1 MADNKG
7 GGGGETDGPASSNAS
22 NNGSGQDGSSS
33 AGTEA
38 QAMEEAESGEK
49 AAAAPAV
56 PVAAPAEESPAPSSS
71 AASSSSASSSTPV
84 NLLDT
89 CAVCAQS
96 LQCRD
101 SEPKLLPCLHSFCRR
116 CLPEPERQLSVPLPG
131 GSNGDIQQ
139 VGVIRC
145 PVCRQ
150 ECRQIDLV
158 DNYFVKDTS
167 DSPSSTDEKSEQ
179 VCTSCE
185 DNASAVGFCVECGEW
200 LCKTC
205 IEAHQRVKFT
215 KDHMITKK
223 EDVSSE
229 SVGASGQRPVF
240 CPVHKQEQLK
250 LFCETCDRLTC
261 RDCQLLEHKEHRYQ
275 FLEEAFQ
282 NQKGAIEN
290 LLAKLLEKKNYVHFA
305 ATQVQNRIKEV
316 NETNKRV
323 EQEIKVAI
331 FTLINEI
338 NKKGKSLLQQ
348 LESVTKE
355 RQIKLSQQQNDIT
368 GLSQQ
373 VKHVMNFTNW
383 AIQSG
388 SSTALLYSKRLI
400 TFQLRHIL
408 KARCDPV
415 PAANGA
421 IRFHCDPTFWA
432 KNVVNL
438 GNLIVENKPT
448 TGYSPNV
455 VVGQNPQG
463 TNHVNKAPAQINLAQ
478 LRLQHMQQQVYAQK
492 HQQLQQMRMAQP
504 PAPHQ
509 RPSGPQVMHQQP
521 PRLISMQ
528 TMQRNNMNCVSF
540 QAHQMRMAQN
550 AAQNANRMPG
560 VPRHNGPQ
568 YSMMQPHLQRQQHSN
583 PGHAGPFPVVSI
595 HNNTINPTS
604 PTTASMASANRG
616 PTSPSVTS
624 IELIPSVTNPENLPS
639 LPDIPPIQLE
649 DAGSNNLDN
658 ILSRYISMGHPVPQ
672 PTSSMNPSPGPSAM
686 SPGSTGLSNSHT
698 PVRPPSTS
706 STGSRGSCGSS
717 GRAVD
722 RNAFKPDTV
731 KVKQEPGTEDDVC
744 SFSGTVKQ
752 EKSED
757 GRRSACML
765 SSPES
770 SLTPPLTTTLHLESD
785 LETLANLENH
795 VKAEPNSTS
804 RSCEQSTHGTLVNG
818 KSPVRSSMHRS
829 PRGGGG
835 GDGTN
840 KDEDP
845 NEDWCAVCQ
854 NGGDLLCCE
863 KCPKVF
869 HLTCHVPTLLSF
881 PSGEWICTFC
891 RDLNKP
897 EVEYD
902 CDNSQHSKKGKTVQ
916 GLNPVDQKK
925 CERLL
930 LYLYCHELSIEFQE
944 PVPLTIPNYYKI
956 IKRPM
961 DLSTVKKKLQKKHS
975 QHYQTPEDF
984 VADVRLI
991 FKNCERFN
999 ENDSEVAQA
1008 GKAVALY
1015 FEDKLPEI
1023 YPDRTFPLLPDFEP
1037 EDDDGEITEDS
1048 DDDFVQPR
1056 RKRLKSDEKPVHI
1069 K

>member
-1 MADNKG
+1 MAENKG
-7 GGGGETDGPASSNAS
+7 GG
-22 NNGSGQDGSSS
+22 
-33 AGTEA
+33 
-38 QAMEEAESGEK
+38 EAESGGGGSGSAPVTAGAAGPAAQEAEPPLAAVLVEEEEEEGSRAGAESGAAGPDDGGVPAASSGSAPAASAPAASVAPGVPGGAVSIPAP
-49 AAAAPAV
+49 AAASAPA
-56 PVAAPAEESPAPSSS
+56 PAPS
-71 AASSSSASSSTPV
+71 AGPPPGPPAS
-84 NLLDT
+84 LLDT
-89 CAVCAQS
+89 CAVCQQS
-96 LQCRD
+96 LQSRREA
-101 SEPKLLPCLHSFCRR
+101 EPKLLPCLHSFCLR
-116 CLPEPERQLSVPLPG
+116 CLPEPERQLNVPIPG

-167 DSPSSTDEKSEQ
+167 EAPSSSDEKSEQ

-215 KDHMITKK
+215 KDHLIRKK
-223 EDVSSE
+223 EDVSE

-348 LESVTKE
+348 LENVTKE
-355 RQIKLSQQQNDIT
+355 RQMKLLQQQNDIT
-368 GLSQQ
+368 GLSRQ

-383 AIQSG
+383 AIASG
-388 SSTALLYSKRLI
+388 SSTALLYSKRL
-400 TFQLRHIL
+400 
-408 KARCDPV
+408 
-415 PAANGA
+415 
-421 IRFHCDPTFWA
+421 
-432 KNVVNL
+432 
-438 GNLIVENKPT
+438 
-448 TGYSPNV
+448 
-455 VVGQNPQG
+455 
-463 TNHVNKAPAQINLAQ
+463 
-478 LRLQHMQQQVYAQK
+478 
-492 HQQLQQMRMAQP
+492 
-504 PAPHQ
+504 
-509 RPSGPQVMHQQP
+509 
-521 PRLISMQ
+521 
-528 TMQRNNMNCVSF
+528 
-540 QAHQMRMAQN
+540 
-550 AAQNANRMPG
+550 
-560 VPRHNGPQ
+560 
-568 YSMMQPHLQRQQHSN
+568 HSN
-583 PGHAGPFPVVSI
+583 PGHAGPFPVVSV
-595 HNNTINPTS
+595 HNNPVNPTS
-604 PTTASMASANRG
+604 PTTATMANANRG
-616 PTSPSVTS
+616 PTSPSVTA

-649 DAGSNNLDN
+649 DAGSSSLDN
-658 ILSRYISMGHPVPQ
+658 LLSRYISGSHLPPQ
-672 PTSSMNPSPGPSAM
+672 PTSTMNPSPGPSAL
-686 SPGSTGLSNSHT
+686 SPGSSGLSNSHT

-717 GRAVD
+717 GRTAEKTSLS
-722 RNAFKPDTV
+722 FKSDQV
-731 KVKQEPGTEDDVC
+731 KVKQEPGTEDEIC
-744 SFSGTVKQ
+744 SFSGAVKQ
-752 EKSED
+752 EKTED

-770 SLTPPLTTTLHLESD
+770 SLTPPLSTNLHLESELD
-785 LETLANLENH
+785 ALASLENH
-795 VKAEPNSTS
+795 VKTEPTDMNESCKQSGLNS
-804 RSCEQSTHGTLVNG
+804 LVNG
-818 KSPVRSSMHRS
+818 KSPVRSLMHRS
-829 PRGGGG
+829 ARIG
-835 GDGTN
+835 GDGSN
-840 KDEDP
+840 KDDDP

-881 PSGEWICTFC
+881 PSGDWICTFC
-891 RDLNKP
+891 RDIGKP

-902 CDNSQHSKKGKTVQ
+902 CDNLQHSKKGKTVQ
-916 GLNPVDQKK
+916 GLSPVDQRK

-944 PVPLTIPNYYKI
+944 PVPASIPNYYKI
-956 IKRPM
+956 IKKPM

-975 QHYQTPEDF
+975 QHYQIPDDF

-999 ENDSEVAQA
+999 EMMKVVQVYAETQEINLKADSEVAQA

-1015 FEDKLPEI
+1015 FEDKLTEI
-1023 YPDRTFPLLPDFEP
+1023 YSDRTFAPLPEFEQ
-1037 EDDDGEITEDS
+1037 EEDDGEVTEDS
-1048 DDDFVQPR
+1048 DEDFIQPR
-1056 RKRLKSDEKPVHI
+1056 RKRLKSDERPVHI

>member
-1 MADNKG
+1 MAENKG
-7 GGGGETDGPASSNAS
+7 GG
-22 NNGSGQDGSSS
+22 
-33 AGTEA
+33 
-38 QAMEEAESGEK
+38 EAESGGGGSGSAPVTAGAAGPAAQEAEPPLAAVLVEEEEEEGSRAGAESGAAGPDDGGV
-49 AAAAPAV
+49 AAASSGSAPA
-56 PVAAPAEESPAPSSS
+56 ASAPAASVAPGVPGGAVSTPAPAAASAPAPAPS
-71 AASSSSASSSTPV
+71 AGPPPGPPAS
-84 NLLDT
+84 LLDT
-89 CAVCAQS
+89 CAVCQQS
-96 LQCRD
+96 LQSRREA
-101 SEPKLLPCLHSFCRR
+101 EPKLLPCLHSFCLR
-116 CLPEPERQLSVPLPG
+116 CLPEPERQLNVPIPG

-167 DSPSSTDEKSEQ
+167 EAPSSSDEKSEQ

-215 KDHMITKK
+215 KDHLIRKK
-223 EDVSSE
+223 EDVSE

-348 LESVTKE
+348 LENVTKE
-355 RQIKLSQQQNDIT
+355 RQMKLLQQQNDIT
-368 GLSQQ
+368 GLSRQ

-383 AIQSG
+383 AIASG
-388 SSTALLYSKRLI
+388 SSTALLYSKRL
-400 TFQLRHIL
+400 
-408 KARCDPV
+408 
-415 PAANGA
+415 
-421 IRFHCDPTFWA
+421 
-432 KNVVNL
+432 
-438 GNLIVENKPT
+438 
-448 TGYSPNV
+448 
-455 VVGQNPQG
+455 
-463 TNHVNKAPAQINLAQ
+463 
-478 LRLQHMQQQVYAQK
+478 
-492 HQQLQQMRMAQP
+492 
-504 PAPHQ
+504 
-509 RPSGPQVMHQQP
+509 P
-521 PRLISMQ
+521 PRLISVQ
-528 TMQRNNMNCVSF
+528 AMQRGNMNCGAF
-540 QAHQMRMAQN
+540 QAHQMRLAQN
-550 AAQNANRMPG
+550 AARIPG
-560 VPRHNGPQ
+560 LPRHSGPQ
-568 YSMMQPHLQRQQHSN
+568 YSMMQPHLQRQHSN
-583 PGHAGPFPVVSI
+583 PGHAGPFPVVSV
-595 HNNTINPTS
+595 HNNPVNPTS
-604 PTTASMASANRG
+604 PTTATMANANRG
-616 PTSPSVTS
+616 PTSPSVTA

-649 DAGSNNLDN
+649 DAGSSSLDN
-658 ILSRYISMGHPVPQ
+658 LLSRYISGSHLPPQ
-672 PTSSMNPSPGPSAM
+672 PTSTMNPSPGPSAL
-686 SPGSTGLSNSHT
+686 SPGSSGLSNSHT

-717 GRAVD
+717 GRTAEKTSLS
-722 RNAFKPDTV
+722 FKSDQV
-731 KVKQEPGTEDDVC
+731 KVKQEPGTEDEIC
-744 SFSGTVKQ
+744 SFSGAVKQ
-752 EKSED
+752 EKTED

-770 SLTPPLTTTLHLESD
+770 SLTPPLSTNLHLESELD
-785 LETLANLENH
+785 ALASLENH
-795 VKAEPNSTS
+795 VKTEPTDMNE
-804 RSCEQSTHGTLVNG
+804 SCKQSGLSSLVNG
-818 KSPVRSSMHRS
+818 KSPVRSLMHRS
-829 PRGGGG
+829 ARIG
-835 GDGTN
+835 GDGSN
-840 KDEDP
+840 KDDDP

-881 PSGEWICTFC
+881 PSGDWICTFC
-891 RDLNKP
+891 RDIGKP

-902 CDNSQHSKKGKTVQ
+902 CDNLQHSKKGKTVQ
-916 GLNPVDQKK
+916 GLSPVDQRK

-944 PVPLTIPNYYKI
+944 PVPASIPNYYKI
-956 IKRPM
+956 IKKPM

-975 QHYQTPEDF
+975 QHYQIPDDF

-999 ENDSEVAQA
+999 EMMKVVQVYAETQEINLKADSEVAQA

-1015 FEDKLPEI
+1015 FEDKLTEI
-1023 YPDRTFPLLPDFEP
+1023 YSDRTFAPLPEFEQ
-1037 EDDDGEITEDS
+1037 EEDDGEVTEDS
-1048 DDDFVQPR
+1048 DEDFIQPR
-1056 RKRLKSDEKPVHI
+1056 RKRLKSDERPVHI

>member
-1 MADNKG
+1 MAENKG
-7 GGGGETDGPASSNAS
+7 GG
-22 NNGSGQDGSSS
+22 
-33 AGTEA
+33 
-38 QAMEEAESGEK
+38 EAESSGGGSGSAPVTAG
-49 AAAAPAV
+49 AAGPAAQEAEPPLAAV
-56 PVAAPAEESPAPSSS
+56 LVEEEEEEGGRAGAEGGAAGPDDGGVA
-71 AASSSSASSSTPV
+71 AASSGSAQAASAPAASVGPGVPGGALSTPAPAPASAPAPGPSAGPPSGPPAS
-84 NLLDT
+84 LLDT
-89 CAVCAQS
+89 CAVCQQS
-96 LQCRD
+96 LQSRREA
-101 SEPKLLPCLHSFCRR
+101 EPKLLPCLHSFCLR
-116 CLPEPERQLSVPLPG
+116 CLPEPERQLSVPIPG

-167 DSPSSTDEKSEQ
+167 EAPSSSDEKSEQ
-179 VCTSCE
+179 VCFSIFPYIPFLISKF
-185 DNASAVGFCVECGEW
+185 DYLNKVSRLAHIAVCYFQNFN
-200 LCKTC
+200 
-205 IEAHQRVKFT
+205 HQFFVLN
-215 KDHMITKK
+215 
-223 EDVSSE
+223 V
-229 SVGASGQRPVF
+229 VF
-240 CPVHKQEQLK
+240 VLV
-250 LFCETCDRLTC
+250 L
-261 RDCQLLEHKEHRYQ
+261 RYQ

-348 LESVTKE
+348 LENVTKE
-355 RQIKLSQQQNDIT
+355 RQMKLLQQQNDIT
-368 GLSQQ
+368 GLSRQ

-383 AIQSG
+383 AIASG

-438 GNLIVENKPT
+438 GNLVIESKPAP
-448 TGYSPNV
+448 GYTPNV
-455 VVGQNPQG
+455 VVGQVPPG
-463 TNHVNKAPAQINLAQ
+463 TNHISKTPGQINLAQ

-492 HQQLQQMRMAQP
+492 HQQLQQMRMQQP
-504 PAPHQ
+504 PAPVPTTTTTTQQHPRQ
-509 RPSGPQVMHQQP
+509 AAPQMLQQQP
-521 PRLISMQ
+521 PRLISVQ
-528 TMQRNNMNCVSF
+528 TMQRGNMNCGAF
-540 QAHQMRMAQN
+540 QAHQMRLAQN
-550 AAQNANRMPG
+550 AARIPG
-560 VPRHNGPQ
+560 IPRHSGPQ
-568 YSMMQPHLQRQQHSN
+568 YSMMQPHLQRQHSN
-583 PGHAGPFPVVSI
+583 PGHAGPFPVVSV
-595 HNNTINPTS
+595 HNTTINPTS
-604 PTTASMASANRG
+604 PTTATIANANRG
-616 PTSPSVTS
+616 PTSPSVTA

-649 DAGSNNLDN
+649 DAGSSSLDN
-658 ILSRYISMGHPVPQ
+658 LLSRYISGSHLPPQ
-672 PTSSMNPSPGPSAM
+672 PTSTMNPSPGPSAL
-686 SPGSTGLSNSHT
+686 SPGSSGLSNSHT

-717 GRAVD
+717 GRTAEKTSLS
-722 RNAFKPDTV
+722 FKSDQV
-731 KVKQEPGTEDDVC
+731 KVKQEPGTEDEIC
-744 SFSGTVKQ
+744 SFSGAVKQ
-752 EKSED
+752 EKTED

-770 SLTPPLTTTLHLESD
+770 SLTPPLSTNLHLESELD
-785 LETLANLENH
+785 ALASLENH
-795 VKAEPNSTS
+795 VKTEPTDMNE
-804 RSCEQSTHGTLVNG
+804 SCKQSGLSSLVNG
-818 KSPVRSSMHRS
+818 KSPIRSLMHRS
-829 PRGGGG
+829 ARIG
-835 GDGTN
+835 GDGN
-840 KDEDP
+840 SKDDDP

-881 PSGEWICTFC
+881 PSGDWICTFC
-891 RDLNKP
+891 RDIGKP

-902 CDNSQHSKKGKTVQ
+902 CDNLQHSKKGKTAQ
-916 GLNPVDQKK
+916 GLSPVDQRK

-944 PVPLTIPNYYKI
+944 PVPASIPNYYKI
-956 IKRPM
+956 IKKPM

-975 QHYQTPEDF
+975 QHYQIPDDF

-999 ENDSEVAQA
+999 EADSEVAQA

-1015 FEDKLPEI
+1015 FEDKLTEI
-1023 YPDRTFPLLPDFEP
+1023 YSDRTFAPLPEFEQ
-1037 EDDDGEITEDS
+1037 EEDDGEVTEDS
-1048 DDDFVQPR
+1048 DEDFIQPR
-1056 RKRLKSDEKPVHI
+1056 RKRLKSDERPVHI

>member
-1 MADNKG
+1 MAENKG
-7 GGGGETDGPASSNAS
+7 GG
-22 NNGSGQDGSSS
+22 
-33 AGTEA
+33 
-38 QAMEEAESGEK
+38 EAESSGGGSGSAPVTAG
-49 AAAAPAV
+49 AAGPAAQEAEPPLAAV
-56 PVAAPAEESPAPSSS
+56 LVEEEEEEGGRAGAEGGAAGPDDGGVA
-71 AASSSSASSSTPV
+71 AASSGSAQAASAPAASVGPGVPGGALSTPAPAPASAPAPGPSAGPPSGPPAS
-84 NLLDT
+84 LLDT
-89 CAVCAQS
+89 CAVCQQS
-96 LQCRD
+96 LQSRREA
-101 SEPKLLPCLHSFCRR
+101 EPKLLPCLHSFCLR
-116 CLPEPERQLSVPLPG
+116 CLPEPERQLSVPIPG

-167 DSPSSTDEKSEQ
+167 EAPSSSDEKSEQ
-179 VCTSCE
+179 DLETFS
-185 DNASAVGFCVECGEW
+185 FCGENSEVQ
-200 LCKTC
+200 K
-205 IEAHQRVKFT
+205 I
-215 KDHMITKK
+215 ITVLTDNQYELQKK
-223 EDVSSE
+223 KIL
-229 SVGASGQRPVF
+229 G
-240 CPVHKQEQLK
+240 K
-250 LFCETCDRLTC
+250 
-261 RDCQLLEHKEHRYQ
+261 YQ

-348 LESVTKE
+348 LENVTKE
-355 RQIKLSQQQNDIT
+355 RQMKLLQQQNDIT
-368 GLSQQ
+368 GLSRQ

-383 AIQSG
+383 AIASG

-438 GNLIVENKPT
+438 GNLVIESKPAP
-448 TGYSPNV
+448 GYTPNV
-455 VVGQNPQG
+455 VVGQVPPG
-463 TNHVNKAPAQINLAQ
+463 TNHISKTPGQINLAQ

-492 HQQLQQMRMAQP
+492 HQQLQQMRMQQP
-504 PAPHQ
+504 PAPVPTTTTTTQQHPRQ
-509 RPSGPQVMHQQP
+509 AAPQMLQQQP
-521 PRLISMQ
+521 PRLISVQ
-528 TMQRNNMNCVSF
+528 TMQRGNMNCGAF
-540 QAHQMRMAQN
+540 QAHQMRLAQN
-550 AAQNANRMPG
+550 AARIPG
-560 VPRHNGPQ
+560 IPRHSGPQ
-568 YSMMQPHLQRQQHSN
+568 YSMMQPHLQRQHSN
-583 PGHAGPFPVVSI
+583 PGHAGPFPVVSV
-595 HNNTINPTS
+595 HNTTINPTS
-604 PTTASMASANRG
+604 PTTATIANANRG
-616 PTSPSVTS
+616 PTSPSVTA

-649 DAGSNNLDN
+649 DAGSSSLDN
-658 ILSRYISMGHPVPQ
+658 LLSRYISGSHLPPQ
-672 PTSSMNPSPGPSAM
+672 PTSTMNPSPGPSAL
-686 SPGSTGLSNSHT
+686 SPGSSGLSNSHT

-717 GRAVD
+717 GRTAEKTSLS
-722 RNAFKPDTV
+722 FKSDQV
-731 KVKQEPGTEDDVC
+731 KVKQEPGTEDEIC
-744 SFSGTVKQ
+744 SFSGAVKQ
-752 EKSED
+752 EKTED

-770 SLTPPLTTTLHLESD
+770 SLTPPLSTNLHLESELD
-785 LETLANLENH
+785 ALASLENH
-795 VKAEPNSTS
+795 VKTEPTDMNE
-804 RSCEQSTHGTLVNG
+804 SCKQSGLSSLVNG
-818 KSPVRSSMHRS
+818 KSPIRSLMHRS
-829 PRGGGG
+829 ARIG
-835 GDGTN
+835 GDGN
-840 KDEDP
+840 SKDDDP

-881 PSGEWICTFC
+881 PSGDWICTFC
-891 RDLNKP
+891 RDIGKP

-902 CDNSQHSKKGKTVQ
+902 CDNLQHSKKGKTAQ
-916 GLNPVDQKK
+916 GLSPVDQRK

-944 PVPLTIPNYYKI
+944 PVPASIPNYYKI
-956 IKRPM
+956 IKKPM

-975 QHYQTPEDF
+975 QHYQIPDDF

-999 ENDSEVAQA
+999 EADSEVAQA

-1015 FEDKLPEI
+1015 FEDKLTEI
-1023 YPDRTFPLLPDFEP
+1023 YSDRTFAPLPEFEQ
-1037 EDDDGEITEDS
+1037 EEDDGEVTEDS
-1048 DDDFVQPR
+1048 DEDFIQPR
-1056 RKRLKSDEKPVHI
+1056 RKRLKSDERPVHI